1 RVCRGVRYPPLPSH
15 YFFLTPQLCLCSS
28 LHLASCPYL
37 GHLMIDYSSITCFL
51 SIPAT
56 LSPHPYPFLQRV
68 LAGGVTF
75 TRQTGPINDSSKSR
89 HYQGSGIVRYGGA
102 WRGSFFPWFPARK
115 KKSATAP
122 YPWPLLLIA
131 GLPLVTSLSQ
141 LPPGQAAASG
151 PIPPS
156 THLTFAFRCTLCTL
170 CSLSH
175 LSHTATATSMQ
186 HLPVAPWHRG
196 PRQILGRL
204 FLCDLLTVPVYFGG
218 FLLLLNI
225 LDWMQDMTCHKLQT
239 AHSHTSPFIPRQS
252 SLGPPSSAS
261 HAL

>member
-1 RVCRGVRYPPLPSH
+1 
-15 YFFLTPQLCLCSS
+15 
-28 LHLASCPYL
+28 
-37 GHLMIDYSSITCFL
+37 MMDYSSITCFL

-56 LSPHPYPFLQRV
+56 LSAHPYPFLQRV

-75 TRQTGPINDSSKSR
+75 IRQTGPTNDSSNSR

-102 WRGSFFPWFPARK
+102 WRGSLFPWFPARK

-141 LPPGQAAASG
+141 LPPGHSSSTRSDTPVDSPFAS
-151 PIPPS
+151 
-156 THLTFAFRCTLCTL
+156 RCTLCTL

-196 PRQILGRL
+196 PLQILGRL
-204 FLCDLLTVPVYFGG
+204 FLYT
-218 FLLLLNI
+218 
-225 LDWMQDMTCHKLQT
+225 TCHKVQT

-252 SLGPPSSAS
+252 SHGPSSSAS
-261 HAL
+261 HPPSPTRP

>member
-1 RVCRGVRYPPLPSH
+1 
-15 YFFLTPQLCLCSS
+15 
-28 LHLASCPYL
+28 
-37 GHLMIDYSSITCFL
+37 MDYSSITCFL

-56 LSPHPYPFLQRV
+56 LSAHPYPFLQRV

-75 TRQTGPINDSSKSR
+75 IRQTGPTNDSSNSR

-102 WRGSFFPWFPARK
+102 WRGSLFPWFPARK

-141 LPPGQAAASG
+141 LPPGHSSSTRSDTPVDSPFAS
-151 PIPPS
+151 
-156 THLTFAFRCTLCTL
+156 HCTLCTL

-196 PRQILGRL
+196 PLQILGRL

-225 LDWMQDMTCHKLQT
+225 LNWIQDTTCHKVQT

-252 SLGPPSSAS
+252 SHGPSSSAS
-261 HAL
+261 HPP